1 MSRIPKTEKI
11 CNTSGVHKGGQA
23 RISCPPQISTGLDK
37 LEVSLWLSS
46 ESREIFSKLSQKK
59 KDCQDLDLSMLPVN
73 FGDKNLFNWNLSRTG
88 TKQYSFVL
96 KTGDITLQLST
107 REHDSNFPNCRIEI
121 GSVSCQEHSI
131 RIYDRLLQWLQ
142 LYGLKREKELVSRV
156 DLATDY
162 LGLNIENI
170 GLMNRRKWICRA
182 RKFDIFF
189 EGLKLNGI
197 MLGRG
202 GIILRIYNK
211 KQELTANKTKKEFF
225 INQWKCD
232 EETEVTRFEFQF
244 RREVLKEMKIPV
256 NTVAEL
262 EKNADSLWQYAT
274 TNWARLSSRSID
286 QENNHQD
293 RAEISE
299 IWTKIQGAF
308 FIFPQ
313 LANIREKKTLTKNL
327 IALREQARG
336 CLLNLAAAVGHDQED
351 YFGIIATL
359 RDAVAEDI
367 AHFMTER
374 YVDFCRL
381 YQIRRNQ
388 IYVGF

>member
-1 MSRIPKTEKI
+1 M
-11 CNTSGVHKGGQA
+11 A
-23 RISCPPQISTGLDK
+23 
-37 LEVSLWLSS
+37 
-46 ESREIFSKLSQKK
+46 QKK
-59 KDCQDLDLSMLPVN
+59 KDCQDLNLPMLPVN

-88 TKQYSFVL
+88 TKQYGFVL
-96 KTGDITLQLST
+96 KSGDITLQLSN
-107 REHDSNFPNCRIEI
+107 RDHESAFPNCRIEI

-131 RIYDRLLQWLQ
+131 RIYDRLIQWLQ

-162 LGLNIENI
+162 FDLNIENI

-182 RKFDIFF
+182 QKMAIFLDGF
-189 EGLKLNGI
+189 ALSGI
-197 MLGRG
+197 QLGRG
-202 GIILRIYNK
+202 AILLRIYNK
-211 KQELTANKTKKEFF
+211 KLELTTNKTKKEFF
-225 INQWKCD
+225 INHWKCD

-244 RREVLKEMKIPV
+244 RREVLKEMKLPV
-256 NTVAEL
+256 NTVADL

-274 TNWARLSSRSID
+274 TDWARLASRSID

-299 IWTKIQGAF
+299 IWKKLQGAF
-308 FIFPQ
+308 FTFPQ
-313 LANIREKKTLTKNL
+313 MANIREKKTLIKNL

-336 CLLNLAAAVGHDQED
+336 CLLNLAAAVGHDEED

-367 AHFMTER
+367 SEFMTER
-374 YVDFCRL
+374 YSDFCRL

-388 IYVGF
+388 SYVGF